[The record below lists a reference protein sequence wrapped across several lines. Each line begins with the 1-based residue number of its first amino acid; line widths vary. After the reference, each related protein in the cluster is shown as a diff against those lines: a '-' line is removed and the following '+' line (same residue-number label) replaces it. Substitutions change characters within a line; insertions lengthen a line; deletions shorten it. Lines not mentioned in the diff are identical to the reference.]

1 MKEKIGSRI
10 FDLSNVIFMIFLS
23 FIFLY
28 PFIYIV
34 SVSVSDPQ
42 MVYLGRIKLFPVGF
56 NDFLAYK
63 RVFSNAQILLSYWNT
78 IKYAFVGTLFTLIIC
93 SITAYSLSI
102 KTLKGR
108 TAISLFFAFTMFFSG
123 GMIPNY
129 LLILELGFFDTIWAL
144 VVPGAIN
151 VWYMVIMR
159 VNFHQIPD
167 SLSESVKIDGGSHI
181 VIFTR
186 IILPLS
192 KAVIAVVAL
201 FTLVNFWNSFF
212 APFIYLSSAD
222 KQPLQVFLRRILIVS
237 NIQDQAMQVT
247 PEQRV
252 DYMGLVVSVQ
262 MASIMVSIGPI
273 VLAYP
278 WLQRY
283 FVKGM
288 LIGSLKG

>member
-222 KQPLQVFLRRILIVS
+222 KQPLQVFLRRILIIS